1 MLAEKNE
8 LKIPRYIFWIDK
20 NIKNDENQKYLNQLI
35 KEFPTYKIET
45 FTSINNLE

>member
-8 LKIPRYIFWIDK
+8 LKITRYIFWIDK

-35 KEFPTYKIET
+35 KEFPTYKI
-45 FTSINNLE
+45 